1 MNYEA
6 TDAETVAGL
15 LLGKG
20 DSGISVR
27 QLRNYC
33 DLGCP
38 YEERDRKRYFNWHK
52 VLAWYIVFKSGGT
65 DSTPEEG
72 SEAPVPHKKP
82 RDLHQENL
90 RKTTADADIKELQLS
105 KMRSEVITTTDA
117 KIRLDRMMGNL
128 RSRLLSLPPKVSAR
142 INGLKEPAARE
153 AAIKEELEAICRDI
167 STGSIVDIPE
177 EAGGETAE
185 EVAEDIT
192 AAADEQP
199 VFLPAEFGFDD

>member
-1 MNYEA
+1 M
-6 TDAETVAGL
+6 DAETVAGL

-20 DSGISVR
+20 ENGISVR

-65 DSTPEEG
+65 DSTPEAG
-72 SEAPVPHKKP
+72 DEAPLPKRP

-90 RKTTADADIKELQLS
+90 RKTTADADLKELQLS
-105 KMRSEVITTTDA
+105 KLRGEVLVTADA
-117 KIRLDRMMGNL
+117 RVRLDRMMGNL
-128 RSRLLSLPPKVSAR
+128 RSRLLSLPPKIGAR

-153 AAIKEELEAICRDI
+153 AAIKEELENLCRDV
-167 STGSIVDIPE
+167 STGSIVDVPDEPPTHTE
-177 EAGGETAE
+177 EGIVDEL
-185 EVAEDIT
+185 T
-192 AAADEQP
+192 AAAEEQP
-199 VFLPAEFGFDD
+199 TFTPSDFGF